1 MPRRCTLISPTNL
14 LLEHPL
20 VSPVDESEFLLFG
33 KKEFDRITRG
43 IRAEYFALGVLFGFI
58 LASALALAALPWAP
72 R

>member
-43 IRAEYFALGVLFGFI
+43 IRSEWWSLGVMAGMGFAAI
-58 LASALALAALPWAP
+58 VMFLASMWAH

>member
-1 MPRRCTLISPTNL
+1 MPRRCTLISPTDL
-14 LLEHPL
+14 MLEHPL

-43 IRAEYFALGVLFGFI
+43 IRAEYWSLGVMAGVGFAVI
-58 LASALALAALPWAP
+58 IVFFAWLSVH